1 MKKHLI
7 AAAVAGAFAVPAMA
21 QNVTVFGVADIGYRD
36 AKWTDAGAARAKA
49 SGVADGAMAG
59 NRFGF
64 RGSEDLGGGLK
75 ANFHIEHGISLVSN
89 ALTDQRQG
97 SSSLPVALNLADSGR
112 TAAVNRQSWAGLSG
126 GFGEIRLGFQY
137 TALYEVSS
145 LAGFNLGSEGIHGA
159 DAAHTMGGIAGGTRA
174 NGITYASPVI
184 NGIQAFVQYGGAGD
198 QNTYATTGASAGY
211 DVNRTSV
218 RVKYQA
224 GPLHV
229 QVAQSNLSTKA
240 SAAGSMTFGAATKA
254 LLTQLGA
261 SYNLGFATV
270 AGTYGMGKPTK
281 GTDENT
287 GWQLGVRVPVGA
299 MAVIATT
306 GNYEVETTA
315 NVKTTDVSQT
325 QVGVQYALSKRT
337 TAYIYSG
344 QTKDKGT
351 AATAVDKKS
360 ATIVGVLHSF

>member
-7 AAAVAGAFAVPAMA
+7 AAAVAGAVSMPVVA
-21 QNVTVFGVADIGYRD
+21 QNVTVFGVADIGYRT

-49 SGVADGAMAG
+49 SGVADGAIAG

-75 ANFHIEHGISLVSN
+75 ANFHIEHGISLVSPG
-89 ALTDQRQG
+89 LTDQRQG
-97 SSSLPVALNLADSGR
+97 TSSLPVALGSADSGR

-126 GFGEIRLGFQY
+126 GFGEVRLGYQY

-145 LAGFNLGSEGIHGA
+145 LSGFNMGSEGTHGA
-159 DAAHTMGGIAGGTRA
+159 DTAHLMGGTAGGTRA

-184 NGIQAFVQYGGAGD
+184 NGIQAFVQYGGATD
-198 QNTYATTGASAGY
+198 QETYATTAAGQAGY
-211 DVNRTSV
+211 DVSRTSL

-229 QVAQSNLSTKA
+229 QLAQSNLSTKA

-254 LLTQLGA
+254 ELTQLGA

-270 AGTYGMGKPTK
+270 SGTYGSGEPVK
-281 GTDENT
+281 GTSENM
-287 GWQLGVRVPVGA
+287 GYQIGVRVPVGA
-299 MAVIATT
+299 MAIIATT
-306 GNYEVETTA
+306 GNYEVETKATK
-315 NVKTTDVSQT
+315 VKTTDVSQT
-325 QVGVQYALSKRT
+325 QVAVQYPLSKRT
-337 TAYIYSG
+337 TAYVYTG
-344 QTKDKGT
+344 QTKDK
-351 AATAVDKKS
+351 AAGGVDKKS
-360 ATIVGVLHSF
+360 STIVGVLHTF